1 MTIQRTTPGEV
12 EWRLSVFRDET
23 RLATNEGAF
32 NLVQFCR
39 GFQINEDMSL
49 ATMEAEFI
57 FEDAAGLQTI
67 FTGSE
72 ILKLEVFSSTADR
85 V

>member
-1 MTIQRTTPGEV
+1 
-12 EWRLSVFRDET
+12 
-23 RLATNEGAF
+23 
-32 NLVQFCR
+32 
-39 GFQINEDMSL
+39 MSL

-67 FTGSE
+67 LTGSE

-85 V
+85 VYHFRSYGTFDRVKVSTGAATVYSLRCMSVEFFEK